1 MLSPEE
7 LGWNAAGPESTEFE
21 ATGLDPWVATPPSP
35 IRPTLEAGEFVV
47 NSCPEAIVELPV
59 PHNEAMMRVSFF
71 RLILIIS
78 FSLSWACV
86 PFAQLNRQDPQ
97 ENVDEKEREAYS
109 SQSTQT
115 ALAVVSAQNVDF
127 AFIALSEIADD
138 FGPNAYN

>member
-1 MLSPEE
+1 
-7 LGWNAAGPESTEFE
+7 
-21 ATGLDPWVATPPSP
+21 
-35 IRPTLEAGEFVV
+35 
-47 NSCPEAIVELPV
+47 
-59 PHNEAMMRVSFF
+59 MRVSFF

-115 ALAVVSAQNVDF
+115 ALAGVSAQNVDF
-127 AFIALSEIADD
+127 AIIALSENADD
-138 FGPNAYN
+138 LGPNAYNQSSSST